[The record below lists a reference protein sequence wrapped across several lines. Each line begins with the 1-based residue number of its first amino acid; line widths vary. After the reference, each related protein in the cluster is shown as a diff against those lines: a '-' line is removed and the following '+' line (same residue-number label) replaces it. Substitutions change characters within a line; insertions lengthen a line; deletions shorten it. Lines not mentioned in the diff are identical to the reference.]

1 MMRLDRD
8 AEVVRRNNAAA
19 RAKPEL
25 VLLAGLADE
34 AADAIENRF
43 VPSLRAK
50 IRRISSVADV
60 IHLSKEMAPLHSAI
74 TWGRDR
80 VGVGLL
86 KALYARAGISFSDGP
101 SPMENV
107 PPKSDHVV
115 VCEEGED
122 LSQVIAANY
131 AFALRAG
138 LYLVPGA
145 DDEAAEELLEAFYRL
160 HDAETAPAEALA
172 TLKAQLRE
180 RCGSIPIPPCGS
192 LTFVTHKLPYGFAFP
207 EAPSTHLFS
216 YPELGIAVINGLA
229 AEQPKTRGTAVA
241 VVVSPD
247 TTPAPEID
255 AAETLLP
262 EHGAYL
268 RAYRGPAAN
277 VLAVTEMIELF
288 PYDFLMI
295 APAKPTTSPSSCS
308 RSILAS
314 RFPPPYGR
322 RSARSMAITRDGP
335 TSSPASI
342 LSGCASCRMTFRPI
356 SSVVFH
362 ALYRNGNAA

>member
-1 MMRLDRD
+1 
-8 AEVVRRNNAAA
+8 
-19 RAKPEL
+19 
-25 VLLAGLADE
+25 
-34 AADAIENRF
+34 
-43 VPSLRAK
+43 
-50 IRRISSVADV
+50 
-60 IHLSKEMAPLHSAI
+60 
-74 TWGRDR
+74 
-80 VGVGLL
+80 
-86 KALYARAGISFSDGP
+86 
-101 SPMENV
+101 MENV

-295 APAKPTTSPSSCS
+295 ATHCGDTPGYRWTYEFIDSEGIKRTLIIDNAVGFAPSREDEMVSVTQFMRFVSLDGVDWHDPQKSEKLYVGQAILDFMDRTRTDVDLYVGGEPEVNVSLTTKGRQGHACSFRLRCTCGSS
-308 RSILAS
+308 LGA
-314 RFPPPYGR
+314 
-322 RSARSMAITRDGP
+322 D
-335 TSSPASI
+335 
-342 LSGCASCRMTFRPI
+342 
-356 SSVVFH
+356 
-362 ALYRNGNAA
+362 YR